1 MLVLSRRPGEKILI
15 GDGVVLSVVRV
26 VGNRVQLGIEAP
38 QDVRIRRGEI
48 SSEFDIESDTDQFL
62 VST

>member
-26 VGNRVQLGIEAP
+26 LGNRVQLGIEAP
-38 QDVRIRRGEI
+38 QDVRIRRQEI
-48 SSEFDIESDTDQFL
+48 GDEFDIESDTDQFL